1 MHTVFASPLRYTQ
14 GPGVTATLG
23 QEMAGLGLHGP
34 VCILAGKSAR
44 RALES
49 TWAATFGA
57 AKLSY
62 GVYAFGGECSVP
74 EIARARAAAEAMG
87 ARVIVAAGGGKAL
100 DTGRAVAA
108 EISVPAV
115 ICPTIAS
122 TDSPCS
128 AISVIYTESGEVE
141 GSRKHDRNPALVL
154 VDSAVIAAAPLRMLV
169 AGMGD
174 ALSTWFEARACI
186 RSNARNMGG
195 GACTRAVAA
204 LAELCWRT
212 LQEDGVAAVQA
223 MKSPGPVPAPA
234 LERIIEANTLLSG
247 LGFESAGLAGAHSI
261 HNGLCEAPEVHA
273 YLHGEKVAFGTIC
286 QLVLEQAPAEEI
298 AQVLAFCR
306 SVGLPTTLEAIGLAN
321 LDDAMLA
328 RIAARSVIP
337 GEWIHNEPFPVTADM
352 VASAIRAADRI
363 GRQRA

>member
-1 MHTVFASPLRYTQ
+1 
-14 GPGVTATLG
+14 
-23 QEMAGLGLHGP
+23 
-34 VCILAGKSAR
+34 
-44 RALES
+44 
-49 TWAATFGA
+49 
-57 AKLSY
+57 
-62 GVYAFGGECSVP
+62 
-74 EIARARAAAEAMG
+74 
-87 ARVIVAAGGGKAL
+87 
-100 DTGRAVAA
+100 
-108 EISVPAV
+108 
-115 ICPTIAS
+115 
-122 TDSPCS
+122 
-128 AISVIYTESGEVE
+128 
-141 GSRKHDRNPALVL
+141 
-154 VDSAVIAAAPLRMLV
+154 MLV

-186 RSNARNMGG
+186 RSGARNMGG
-195 GACTRAVAA
+195 GACTHAVAA
-204 LAELCWRT
+204 IAELCWRT

-247 LGFESAGLAGAHSI
+247 LGFESAGLAGAHSV

-273 YLHGEKVAFGTIC
+273 YLHGEKVAFGTLC

-352 VASAIRAADRI
+352 VASAIREADRI